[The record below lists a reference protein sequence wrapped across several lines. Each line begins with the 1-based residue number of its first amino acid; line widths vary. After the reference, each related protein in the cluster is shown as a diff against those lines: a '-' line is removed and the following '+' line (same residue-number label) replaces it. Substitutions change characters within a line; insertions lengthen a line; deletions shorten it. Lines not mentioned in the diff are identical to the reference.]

1 MSLLAPLAPL
11 SSSTSSTYQVPSTT
25 PLLILMFLF
34 FVIVGIVAKFYID
47 KAPAG
52 ALSFKTAP
60 EQAGTNA
67 TAPASQPK

>member
-1 MSLLAPLAPL
+1 MSLLTPLAPL

-47 KAPAG
+47 KVDAKD
-52 ALSFKTAP
+52 LSFKTAP
-60 EQAGTNA
+60 ESAGTN
-67 TAPASQPK
+67 TAPASQSK